1 MPPLNWTERRIHAH
15 GVELH
20 ADANPMPSDT
30 TSTKVV
36 FSNPPVWDSDGF
48 FNAAHPDRISIPQG
62 LRGRY
67 AARLTIRWYLG
78 QQPFTIHDRDNGF
91 FYTEIASN
99 ADPTG
104 RFQDTRISV
113 APVVNSTKTV
123 LQVLWDGPLA
133 HGHFLEV
140 NLQYDLPRPAG
151 ANIWFSLRWL
161 GRQN

>member
-1 MPPLNWTERRIHAH
+1 MPTLNWTERRIRAH
-15 GVELH
+15 GVELF
-20 ADANPMPSDT
+20 ASASPTPSPT
-30 TSTKVV
+30 ASTKVS
-36 FSNPPVWDSDGF
+36 FSSPPVWDSDGF
-48 FNAAHPDRISIPQG
+48 FNAAHPDRVSIPPG

-67 AARLTIRWYLG
+67 TARLTIRWTFG
-78 QQPFTIHDRDNGF
+78 QPPFTINDRDNGF

-99 ADPTG
+99 ADSTG
-104 RFQDTRISV
+104 RFQDSRISA

-140 NLQYDLPRPAG
+140 NIQYDLPRQAD
-151 ANIWFSLRWL
+151 AEIWFTLRWL